1 MQAREGRTLGQGTG
15 WSSDSDLEL
24 EEVTP
29 GQRLEGG
36 WQSGEGREKERKV
49 QAEETATAAVD
60 IEYREL
66 VFIVGGNAKWFSC
79 FGRKFGSFLQNV
91 ST

>member
-49 QAEETATAAVD
+49 QAEETATAAAPLRAKSL
-60 IEYREL
+60 ELYR
-66 VFIVGGNAKWFSC
+66 I
-79 FGRKFGSFLQNV
+79 
-91 ST
+91 